1 MKKGYEALQA
11 AQCYMISKIKPGV
24 TRFGDLY
31 SYICDKAEELGY
43 YDYLR
48 VKPHTTK
55 VACFLLPMWHFAE
68 SVSL

>member
-1 MKKGYEALQA
+1 MEDTKYCIYCGAPLSGGS
-11 AQCYMISKIKPGV
+11 AQCPRCGKV
-24 TRFGDLY
+24 QE
-31 SYICDKAEELGY
+31 DKENL
-43 YDYLR
+43 